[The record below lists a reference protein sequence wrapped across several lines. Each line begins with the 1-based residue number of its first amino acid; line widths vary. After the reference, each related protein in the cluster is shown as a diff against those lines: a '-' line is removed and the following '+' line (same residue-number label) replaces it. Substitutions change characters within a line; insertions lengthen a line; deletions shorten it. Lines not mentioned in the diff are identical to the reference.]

1 MKLFNLIDNK
11 ERKLQYMDICLIEK
25 VKPIVFAIKSFVY
38 IYDTGFRLYCFYC
51 CKLYYCFSFTI

>member
-11 ERKLQYMDICLIEK
+11 EKKLQYMDICLIEK

-38 IYDTGFRLYCFYC
+38 IYHTGSRLVFIVVNCIIVF
-51 CKLYYCFSFTI
+51 LLQ